1 MSDGFEHPVHIPK
14 RDDQPDRKKIGE
26 SKVGYSD
33 ILGWS
38 SGIAGVCIAI
48 VFVWNFLVDNWLL
61 IRLLLILSGIG
72 GALYVLFA
80 KNSLGISFLPYSLLP
95 YIVFALS
102 LYPGRELINKV
113 VPHTFEE
120 DPFSHFIL
128 WAGFIALCQ
137 FPFFEGGAVKKIF
150 KTIGAY
156 IALYC
161 FVFFILFDDEKL
173 TKAAK
178 ASCQHAQEPI
188 KDYACDLVTVHEA
201 IKDMPTKEEMEALE
215 KEIQREIEK
224 HKALKRNLE
233 RKYGG

>member
-38 SGIAGVCIAI
+38 SSIAGVCIAI
-48 VFVWNFLVDNWLL
+48 VFVWNFLADNWPL
-61 IRLLLILSGIG
+61 IRLLLILSVIG
-72 GALYVLFA
+72 GALYMLFA
-80 KNSLGISFLPYSLLP
+80 KDSLGISFLPYSLLP

-102 LYPGRELINKV
+102 LYPGRKLIDKV

-137 FPFFEGGAVKKIF
+137 FPFFEGGIVKRIF

-161 FVFFILFDDEKL
+161 FVFFILFNDEAL

-188 KDYACDLVTVHEA
+188 KEYACELVALDEA
-201 IKDMPTKEEMEALE
+201 IEDMPTKEEIEELE
-215 KEIQREIEK
+215 KDLRKDIEMREAIK
-224 HKALKRNLE
+224 

>member
-14 RDDQPDRKKIGE
+14 RDDQPDRKKIEE

-48 VFVWNFLVDNWLL
+48 VFVWNFLADNWPL

-72 GALYVLFA
+72 GAFYMLA
-80 KNSLGISFLPYSLLP
+80 KVPWGRRLLP
-95 YIVFALS
+95 YIVFVLS
-102 LYPGRELINKV
+102 IYPGGELIDKV

-128 WAGFIALCQ
+128 WTGFIALCQ
-137 FPFFEGGAVKKIF
+137 FPFFEGGVVKMIF

-161 FVFFILFDDEKL
+161 FVFFILFNDEAL

-178 ASCQHAQEPI
+178 ASCLHAQEPI
-188 KDYACDLVTVHEA
+188 KEYACELVAVDEA
-201 IKDMPTKEEMEALE
+201 IEDMPTKEEMEALE

-224 HKALKRNLE
+224 HEALEK
-233 RKYGG
+233 KYGG

>member
-14 RDDQPDRKKIGE
+14 REDQPEQKEEESKIG
-26 SKVGYSD
+26 YWD

-38 SGIAGVCIAI
+38 SSIAGVCIVMA
-48 VFVWNFLVDNWLL
+48 FVWNFLADNWPFIRSL
-61 IRLLLILSGIG
+61 IRFLLILSGIG
-72 GALYVLFA
+72 GALYYLLA
-80 KNSLGISFLPYSLLP
+80 KASWGKALLP

-102 LYPGRELINKV
+102 LYPGGELIDKM

-128 WAGFIALCQ
+128 WTGFIALCQ
-137 FPFFEGGAVKKIF
+137 FPFFKGGVVKMIV

-161 FVFFILFDDEKL
+161 FVFFILFNDEAL

-188 KDYACDLVTVHEA
+188 KEYACELVALDE
-201 IKDMPTKEEMEALE
+201 IIEEMPTKEEIEALE
-215 KEIQREIEK
+215 KELQRDIEK
-224 HKALKRNLE
+224 HEALEK
-233 RKYGG
+233 KYGG